1 MKWNKC
7 KSVCVI
13 FVVFI
18 ILTGLSTAIFGA
30 KQIGYNM
37 IIGYKDNLAENATGL
52 DKVRAIIAGC
62 EDGMNTEY
70 VLKNQC
76 INLYGGFQ
84 RLLRKKV
91 VNDIEPSNDIIKLE
105 NGYLSFYDHYRQS
118 TDKILNK
125 TIEFN
130 DFLKKQKVP
139 LLYVQAPGKI
149 SKYNDKIPEGIKDYD
164 NDKVDEY
171 LKGLSREEINFI
183 DLRKSIKKDK
193 IDHYSMFFKTDH
205 HWTPRAGLWAFGKIS
220 KELNENYG
228 FNIDSELWNE
238 KNYNIKTYKKSFL
251 ASEGK
256 RTGIFYTG
264 LDDFDIITPKFKT
277 NFEFKVESQ
286 NIYREGEF
294 KKSLLDFNMFKT
306 SDYFNAWTYST
317 YSGGDYGF
325 LNIKNK
331 TNNNGK
337 TVLLIR
343 DSFACVVTPFLAE
356 ACSEL
361 DIVDLRQ
368 SDSIN
373 LREYVNNNKPDIV
386 IVMYNPSSLVDSPT
400 FNYLSSE

>member
-7 KSVCVI
+7 KIVCVI

-193 IDHYSMFFKTDH
+193 IDHYSMFLKQT
-205 HWTPRAGLWAFGKIS
+205 TIGLQ
-220 KELNENYG
+220 ELVYG
-228 FNIDSELWNE
+228 HL
-238 KNYNIKTYKKSFL
+238 
-251 ASEGK
+251 
-256 RTGIFYTG
+256 
-264 LDDFDIITPKFKT
+264 
-277 NFEFKVESQ
+277 V
-286 NIYREGEF
+286 
-294 KKSLLDFNMFKT
+294 KSLRN
-306 SDYFNAWTYST
+306 
-317 YSGGDYGF
+317 
-325 LNIKNK
+325 
-331 TNNNGK
+331 
-337 TVLLIR
+337 
-343 DSFACVVTPFLAE
+343 
-356 ACSEL
+356 
-361 DIVDLRQ
+361 
-368 SDSIN
+368 
-373 LREYVNNNKPDIV
+373 
-386 IVMYNPSSLVDSPT
+386 
-400 FNYLSSE
+400 